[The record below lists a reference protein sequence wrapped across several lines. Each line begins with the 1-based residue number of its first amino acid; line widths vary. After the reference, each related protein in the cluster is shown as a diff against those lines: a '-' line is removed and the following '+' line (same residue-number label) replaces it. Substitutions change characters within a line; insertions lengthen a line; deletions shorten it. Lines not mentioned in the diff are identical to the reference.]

1 MTKLPRDPYTDVSIV
16 LCGAAGQG
24 VQTVEDIL
32 VHVLKRSGFHV
43 FASREYM
50 SRVRGGSNSTEI
62 RVGSSPVRAL
72 VDRIDI
78 LLALSGGIRPNIT
91 ERLDART
98 LILADGSEIGDE
110 VAGLCGDF
118 IDVPLLSMAREA
130 GGPVYAGS
138 AAAGIV
144 AGLFGADPSLLNEFY
159 EKRFGEA
166 RGSLIE
172 GNRKAAGMGMDIAS
186 DMGAG
191 GRLSVVMKR
200 TAEIGERIILN
211 GSEAVSIGAV
221 TGGCSFIASYP
232 MSPATGVLTFMAKH
246 SHDFKIGVEQVED
259 EIAAINMALGASF
272 GGARSMVSTSG
283 GGLSLMAEGVSLSGI
298 AEIPVVLHIGQRPG
312 PGTGMATRTE
322 QGDLNAAVFAGHGE
336 FPRIVYA
343 PGSLEEAFR
352 LTFKAFNMAARYQ
365 VPVFVLTDQ
374 YFLNSFYDLPPF
386 DLSECRLEKHITR
399 SDEGYRRYAFSADGV
414 SPRSVPGYGSG
425 TVGTDSHEHEED
437 GHAKEDF
444 HLRLSMTNKRLKKAG
459 GILGESV
466 PPVLTGPKNFETL
479 VIGWGSTRHIVEEA
493 LASMETPA
501 LAHLH
506 FPQVYPIPPGTREMM
521 DRAERTIFVE
531 GNATGQFEG
540 LVRRET
546 GRPASGRVLHYSGLQ
561 ISVEAL
567 RRELTA
573 LLTER
578 K

>member
-1 MTKLPRDPYTDVSIV
+1 MTKLPRDPYGDVSLV

-24 VQTVEDIL
+24 VQTVEDLL

-50 SRVRGGSNSTEI
+50 SRVRGGNNSTEI
-62 RVGSSPVRAL
+62 RIGSKPVRAL

-78 LLALSGGIRPNIT
+78 LLALNGGIRTNIT

-98 LILADGSEIGDE
+98 LILADGSEMGDE
-110 VAGLCGDF
+110 VAGLGGDF
-118 IDVPLLSMAREA
+118 VDVPLLSMAKEA
-130 GGPVYAGS
+130 GGAVYAGS

-144 AGLFGADPSLLNEFY
+144 AGLFGVDTSLLNGFY
-159 EKRFGEA
+159 EKRFGGA
-166 RGSLIE
+166 VAE
-172 GNRKAAGMGMDIAS
+172 GNKKAAGKGMNIAS
-186 DMGAG
+186 AMERK
-191 GRLSVVMKR
+191 GRLSVVMKPPTESGDR
-200 TAEIGERIILN
+200 MILN

-246 SHDFKIGVEQVED
+246 SHDFKIGVEQAED

-283 GGLSLMAEGVSLSGI
+283 GGLSLMAEGISLSGI

-322 QGDLNAAVFAGHGE
+322 QGDLNAAVYAGHGE

-343 PGSLEEAFR
+343 PGSLEEAFN
-352 LTFKAFNMAARYQ
+352 LTFRAFDMAEKYHI
-365 VPVFVLTDQ
+365 PVFVLTDQ
-374 YFLNSFYDLPPF
+374 YFLNSFYDLPLF
-386 DLSECRLEKHITR
+386 DLSGCQTQKHIVR
-399 SDEGYRRYAFSADGV
+399 SDADYRRYALSSDGV
-414 SPRSVPGYGSG
+414 SSRSVPGYGSG

-437 GHAKEDF
+437 GHVKEDF
-444 HLRLSMTNKRLKKAG
+444 HLRVSMSNKRLKKAE

-466 PPVLTGPKNFETL
+466 PPVLTGPTDFETL
-479 VIGWGSTRHIVEEA
+479 VIGWGSTRHIVEDV
-493 LASMETPA
+493 LASMERPGV
-501 LAHLH
+501 AHLH
-506 FPQVYPIPPGTREMM
+506 FPQVYPLPPETHDML

-546 GRPASGRVLHYSGLQ
+546 GRGGSERVLHYSGLQ
-561 ISVEAL
+561 ISVEIL
-567 RRELTA
+567 RSELEA
-573 LLTER
+573 LLAKR
-578 K
+578 G